1 MEGLLPFAAALG
13 LVALLEFGDKTQL
26 ATIALA
32 SRNPWLPV
40 FAGSSAGLIAATSIG
55 VVAGTVIATAL
66 SSWLLVVKVAAGAIF
81 VVLGVRGLLHREDE
95 DEVEPAPAPRGIFA
109 QALTLNFFAEMGDKT
124 QIAVIVLAASSAA
137 PLSVFVGASAAL
149 VLIAASSVL
158 IGSQLSRRLSR
169 SRIELVAS
177 ILFIAAGAL
186 LIFEALTGG

>member
-13 LVALLEFGDKTQL
+13 LVGLLEFGDKTQL

-32 SRNPWLPV
+32 SRNPRLPV

-81 VVLGVRGLLHREDE
+81 VVLGVRGLLHREDV
-95 DEVEPAPAPRGIFA
+95 DEVAPAPAPRGIFA
-109 QALTLNFFAEMGDKT
+109 QALTLNLFAEMGDKT

-137 PLSVFVGASAAL
+137 PFSVFVGASAAL